1 MDGPLGVR
9 RVSRKFNLTI
19 DLENAAFGEPD
30 AEWSRN
36 FEIVRIL
43 KKVAVTLYER
53 GELPGIVD
61 INGNTVGT
69 VEITGIENGSQN
81 HD

>member
-1 MDGPLGVR
+1 VDGALGVR
-9 RVSRKFNLTI
+9 RMSRKFNLTI

-36 FEIVRIL
+36 FQIGRIL
-43 KKVAVTLYER
+43 KNVAVTLEER

-61 INGNTVGT
+61 LNGNTVGK
-69 VEITGIENGSQN
+69 VEITGIQEKEEAA
-81 HD
+81 